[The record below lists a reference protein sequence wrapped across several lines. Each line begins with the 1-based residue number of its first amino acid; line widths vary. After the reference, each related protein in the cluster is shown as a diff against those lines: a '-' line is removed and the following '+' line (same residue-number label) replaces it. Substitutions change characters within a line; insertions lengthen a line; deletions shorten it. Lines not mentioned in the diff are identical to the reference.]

1 MDEYVRIGGLACIF
15 LIFSVPF
22 MPFLGEFVGGIK
34 DFILEILGKNE
45 VEIDHD
51 ENEYDSGATIKKK
64 D

>member
-1 MDEYVRIGGLACIF
+1 MRIGGLACIF

>member
-22 MPFLGEFVGGIK
+22 LGEFIGGIK

-45 VEIDHD
+45 VEIKHD
-51 ENEYDSGATIKKK
+51 EPEYDWGATIKKK